1 MSGTDTPTPA
11 EAGATTAPA
20 GTQDKAAQT
29 QSRPVDLPV
38 TLGLVAMPLAVFAS
52 AWWIEPGWNVLAS
65 MAALTF
71 FLLLL
76 GKSISGTPYAVIIS
90 ERNLMSLSQLQTAV
104 WTVVVLAGYLTTVVA
119 RMKLNVPNAT
129 DVGVPQELWVLMGVS
144 LTSLVGT
151 PLILSTKKAQ
161 TPSDDALRKAADQLG
176 EDKEDIQGNGQGTL
190 YANASMEDARFSDMF
205 LGDEIGNAA
214 HIDLA
219 KVQMFYFTVISVV
232 VYVALIAKGLK
243 TTVGLTPLPLNAT
256 EASVTDFVK
265 SLPSALTSL
274 PALSSGMVALLTISH
289 GGYLASKMGSR
300 TPSK

>member
-11 EAGATTAPA
+11 EAGTTAAPA
-20 GTQDKAAQT
+20 KAADAAA
-29 QSRPVDLPV
+29 QSKPVGLPV
-38 TLGLVAMPLAVFAS
+38 TVGLVALPLAVFAS
-52 AWWIEPGWNVLAS
+52 AWFITPGWNVLAA
-65 MAALTF
+65 MGALTL

-76 GKSISGTPYAVIIS
+76 GQAISRAPYGVIIN

-129 DVGVPQELWVLMGVS
+129 DVAVPQELWVLMGVS

-151 PLILSTKKAQ
+151 PLILSTKVAQ
-161 TPSDDALRKAADQLG
+161 TPSDDAVRKAATQLG
-176 EDKEDIQGNGQGTL
+176 EDSEDIKNNGKGTL
-190 YANASMEDARFSDMF
+190 YANADMADARFSDMF
-205 LGDEIGNAA
+205 QGDEIGNTA

-219 KVQMFYFTVISVV
+219 KVQMFYFTIISVV
-232 VYVALIAKGLK
+232 VYVMLIAKGLL
-243 TTVGLTPLPLNAT
+243 TTHGVAALSPTASGDTVT
-256 EASVTDFVK
+256 EYLK
-265 SLPSALTSL
+265 SLPAALTSL